1 MEKSGTESKEIENN
15 TENNSLKSADKSE
28 IELSAPDNQ
37 AEIDSAEKNAWIGYV
52 VPMALFMALTLVEG
66 SIGGVYVWLYIVKV
80 ILVTASLVVFRGPLR
95 DYRFDV
101 RVLLPA
107 IVVGLL
113 VFAEWILIDPHT
125 PHLSMGKR
133 VAFDPTTL
141 PEPQHLLFLIFRLF
155 GLTITVP
162 IMEELFWRSFL
173 IRYITTEKFLSIP
186 PYAFSWGAFAAVAG
200 AFAVAH
206 PEWLAALICAFAYGL
221 LLRQTKSLF
230 ACAIAHGV
238 TNLTL
243 GIYVLS
249 THQWMYW

>member
-1 MEKSGTESKEIENN
+1 MIESNLPTSGNQSDHDLPPGEDVTEKGSQN
-15 TENNSLKSADKSE
+15 
-28 IELSAPDNQ
+28 
-37 AEIDSAEKNAWIGYV
+37 KNGWIGYV
-52 VPMALFMALTLVEG
+52 VPMALFMALTLLEG
-66 SIGGVYVWLYIVKV
+66 SIGGAYVWLYILKV
-80 ILVTASLVVFRGPLR
+80 ILVTASLLAFRAPLR
-95 DYRFDV
+95 DYRFEA

-107 IVVGLL
+107 IIVGLL
-113 VFAEWILIDPHT
+113 VFFEWIIIDPHT
-125 PHLSMGKR
+125 PHLAMGKR

-155 GLTITVP
+155 GLAITVP

-206 PEWLAALICAFAYGL
+206 PEWLAALICAVAYGL

-230 ACAIAHGV
+230 ACAVAHGV

-249 THQWMYW
+249 THQWNYW